1 MHSPILLLKACLVLL
16 QIPFLLAVH
25 VIINIL
31 RYIAPHTTF
40 KLAMKILDKLEINSW
55 LNREKIKRVE
65 DLKFMF
71 SLDIMKVCN
80 INIYIKLMMNF
91 SGSWNHR

>member
-1 MHSPILLLKACLVLL
+1 MHSPILLLKVCLVLL

-31 RYIAPHTTF
+31 RYIAPQTTF
-40 KLAMKILDKLEINSW
+40 KLAMQILDKLEVKSW
-55 LNREKIKRVE
+55 LISDKIKEVE

-71 SLDIMKVCN
+71 SRDIMKVC
-80 INIYIKLMMNF
+80 
-91 SGSWNHR
+91 

>member
-1 MHSPILLLKACLVLL
+1 MHSPILLFKVCLVLL

-31 RYIAPHTTF
+31 RYIAPQTTF
-40 KLAMKILDKLEINSW
+40 KLAMKILDKLEVKSW
-55 LNREKIKRVE
+55 LISDNIKDVE

-71 SLDIMKVCN
+71 SRDIMKVC
-80 INIYIKLMMNF
+80 
-91 SGSWNHR
+91 

>member
-1 MHSPILLLKACLVLL
+1 MQSPILLLKACLVLL

-31 RYIAPHTTF
+31 RYIAPQTTF
-40 KLAMKILDKLEINSW
+40 KLAMQILDKLEVKSW
-55 LNREKIKRVE
+55 HIRDNIEGVE

-80 INIYIKLMMNF
+80 INCYLKLMLNF

>member
-1 MHSPILLLKACLVLL
+1 MHSPILLLKLFLVLL
-16 QIPFLLAVH
+16 QIPFLLSVH

-31 RYIAPHTTF
+31 RYIAPQTTF
-40 KLAMKILDKLEINSW
+40 KIALEILDELEINSW
-55 LNREKIKRVE
+55 LNKEKITGVE

-80 INIYIKLMMNF
+80 RNWAYKTNDEF
-91 SGSWNHR
+91 

>member
-1 MHSPILLLKACLVLL
+1 MLL

-31 RYIAPHTTF
+31 RYIAPQTTF
-40 KLAMKILDKLEINSW
+40 KLAMQILDKLEVKSW
-55 LNREKIKRVE
+55 HIRDNIKGVE

-80 INIYIKLMMNF
+80 MNSYINLMMNF
-91 SGSWNHR
+91 SGNWNHR

>member
-1 MHSPILLLKACLVLL
+1 MHSTQILLKVCFVLL
-16 QIPFLLAVH
+16 QIPFLLSAH
-25 VIINIL
+25 VLINIL
-31 RYIAPHTTF
+31 RYIAPQTTF
-40 KLAMKILDKLEINSW
+40 RLAMTILDKLEIKSW
-55 LNREKIKRVE
+55 LISDNINGVE

-80 INIYIKLMMNF
+80 INCYIKLMLTF

>member
-1 MHSPILLLKACLVLL
+1 MHSPILLLKVCLVLL

-31 RYIAPHTTF
+31 RYIAPQTTY
-40 KLAMKILDKLEINSW
+40 KIAMKILEKVELKSW
-55 LNREKIKRVE
+55 LNRDNISGVE

-71 SLDIMKVCN
+71 SLDIMKVC
-80 INIYIKLMMNF
+80 KK
-91 SGSWNHR
+91 

>member
-1 MHSPILLLKACLVLL
+1 MHSPILLLKVCLVLL

-31 RYIAPHTTF
+31 RYIAPQTTF
-40 KLAMKILDKLEINSW
+40 KIAMKILEKLEINSW
-55 LNREKIKRVE
+55 LISDKINGVE

-71 SLDIMKVCN
+71 SLDIMKVC
-80 INIYIKLMMNF
+80 KK
-91 SGSWNHR
+91 